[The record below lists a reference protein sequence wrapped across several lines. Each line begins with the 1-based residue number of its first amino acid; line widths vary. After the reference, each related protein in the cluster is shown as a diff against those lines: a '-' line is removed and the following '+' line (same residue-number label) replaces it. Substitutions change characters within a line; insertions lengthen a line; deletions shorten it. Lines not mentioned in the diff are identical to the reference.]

1 MHSSAVE
8 VPDRTVTKDS
18 IRRTHS
24 WCAAQLA
31 REAVSALDCAL
42 SNDALVGPCRAPEP
56 KSIQPNVDVGALRS
70 SRQLSARASLERFL
84 TVVATSPGPTAA
96 ATAAPG
102 DAKTAVAT
110 ARRRNTT
117 FFEMFFFVLCGLVW
131 IESTLY

>member
-8 VPDRTVTKDS
+8 VPDRTT
-18 IRRTHS
+18 

-70 SRQLSARASLERFL
+70 SRRFSARASRRRDVSWAHGGGHSSPRGRKNRGGNGEAAKDDIF
-84 TVVATSPGPTAA
+84 VHSFFATFATFATFSPGTGLLA
-96 ATAAPG
+96 G
-102 DAKTAVAT
+102 L
-110 ARRRNTT
+110 RRNLT
-117 FFEMFFFVLCGLVW
+117 
-131 IESTLY
+131 